1 MTRSHF
7 ILRTPEKQPK
17 IQTPNQICRNRV
29 TISAELLF
37 SLRCGQRNGGKNK
50 NAKVLLCS
58 DTLAHLTIQSLIEQV
73 FFRRAL
79 RFKKVKK
86 LA

>member
-1 MTRSHF
+1 MQSCYFLSDVDRETG
-7 ILRTPEKQPK
+7 EK
-17 IQTPNQICRNRV
+17 T
-29 TISAELLF
+29 
-37 SLRCGQRNGGKNK
+37 
-50 NAKVLLCS
+50 KVLLFS